1 MFDAYLSRWNLTP
14 DGAPIVTHAAR
25 LLPVLHRGQPAMLKV
40 SHEEDEKQ
48 GGVLMRWWDGHGAAR
63 VLAHDDEAI
72 VLERA
77 TGGRSLAEYARNGR
91 DDEATRIICG
101 VLQELHAPRPKPL
114 PELRPLQSWFADL
127 WPAARARGGIL
138 AESARHARVLLD
150 SPVPHLDR
158 LFDYLVPPRLDAA
171 AGIGTALLDLV
182 KARRSGGF
190 CLWVFETNTPAR
202 GGWRGAAALF
212 VYAAAFSYAYV
223 QLDAGTGAL
232 LLFGAVQ
239 VTLLLAGLL
248 RGERLGGQA
257 LLGFLLALGGLLFLL
272 LPGASA
278 PPLGG
283 ALLML
288 LSGLAWGLYTLLGRG
303 GGDPL
308 AVSAGNFLRALAFAA
323 LLLLAF
329 HGQLRLDGAGLA
341 YALLSGALAS
351 GLGYAVW
358 YSALPGLTAI
368 QGASVQLSVPVLAAL
383 CGALLLGE
391 PLAPRLPPATLAVLG
406 GIALILAPRLGRA
419 AREGA

>member
-1 MFDAYLSRWNLTP
+1 MPDRRTLLLT
-14 DGAPIVTHAAR
+14 
-25 LLPVLHRGQPAMLKV
+25 VLAMLAFAGNSLLCRAALKDTAIDAV
-40 SHEEDEKQ
+40 SFTA
-48 GGVLMRWWDGHGAAR
+48 L
-63 VLAHDDEAI
+63 
-72 VLERA
+72 
-77 TGGRSLAEYARNGR
+77 
-91 DDEATRIICG
+91 
-101 VLQELHAPRPKPL
+101 
-114 PELRPLQSWFADL
+114 
-127 WPAARARGGIL
+127 
-138 AESARHARVLLD
+138 
-150 SPVPHLDR
+150 R
-158 LFDYLVPPRLDAA
+158 LFS
-171 AGIGTALLDLV
+171 GALMLAILLHL
-182 KARRSGGF
+182 RRRPA
-190 CLWVFETNTPAR
+190 TPAR

-272 LPGASA
+272 LPGA
-278 PPLGG
+278 
-283 ALLML
+283 
-288 LSGLAWGLYTLLGRG
+288 
-303 GGDPL
+303 
-308 AVSAGNFLRALAFAA
+308 SAGNFLRALAFAA

>member
-1 MFDAYLSRWNLTP
+1 MPDRRTLLLT
-14 DGAPIVTHAAR
+14 
-25 LLPVLHRGQPAMLKV
+25 VLAMLAFAGNSLLCRAALKDTAIDAV
-40 SHEEDEKQ
+40 SFTALRLFS
-48 GGVLMRWWDGHGAAR
+48 GALM
-63 VLAHDDEAI
+63 LA
-72 VLERA
+72 
-77 TGGRSLAEYARNGR
+77 
-91 DDEATRIICG
+91 
-101 VLQELHAPRPKPL
+101 
-114 PELRPLQSWFADL
+114 
-127 WPAARARGGIL
+127 
-138 AESARHARVLLD
+138 VLL
-150 SPVPHLDR
+150 HL
-158 LFDYLVPPRLDAA
+158 
-171 AGIGTALLDLV
+171 
-182 KARRSGGF
+182 RRRPA
-190 CLWVFETNTPAR
+190 TPAR

-239 VTLLLAGLL
+239 VT
-248 RGERLGGQA
+248 
-257 LLGFLLALGGLLFLL
+257 
-272 LPGASA
+272 
-278 PPLGG
+278 
-283 ALLML
+283 
-288 LSGLAWGLYTLLGRG
+288 
-303 GGDPL
+303 
-308 AVSAGNFLRALAFAA
+308 

-419 AREGA
+419 AREDA

>member
-1 MFDAYLSRWNLTP
+1 MPDRRTLLLT
-14 DGAPIVTHAAR
+14 I
-25 LLPVLHRGQPAMLKV
+25 LAMLAFAGN
-40 SHEEDEKQ
+40 S
-48 GGVLMRWWDGHGAAR
+48 LLCRAA
-63 VLAHDDEAI
+63 LKDTAI
-72 VLERA
+72 
-77 TGGRSLAEYARNGR
+77 
-91 DDEATRIICG
+91 
-101 VLQELHAPRPKPL
+101 
-114 PELRPLQSWFADL
+114 
-127 WPAARARGGIL
+127 
-138 AESARHARVLLD
+138 
-150 SPVPHLDR
+150 
-158 LFDYLVPPRLDAA
+158 DAA
-171 AGIGTALLDLV
+171 SFTALRLV
-182 KARRSGGF
+182 SGTLMLLLLLRLRLRRAPAG
-190 CLWVFETNTPAR
+190 AR

-239 VTLLLAGLL
+239 VSLLLAGLL
-248 RGERLGGQA
+248 RGERPGTQA
-257 LLGFLLALGGLLFLL
+257 LAGFLLALGGLLYLL

-308 AVSAGNFLRALAFAA
+308 AVSAGNFLRAIAFAA
-323 LLLLAF
+323 LLLLVF
-329 HGQLRLDGAGLA
+329 HGQLRLDGPGLL

-358 YSALPGLTAI
+358 YSALPGLTAL

-391 PLAPRLPPATLAVLG
+391 PLGPRLPPATLAVLG
-406 GIALILAPRLGRA
+406 GIALILLPRLGRA
-419 AREGA
+419 ARERG

>member
-1 MFDAYLSRWNLTP
+1 MPDRRTLLLT
-14 DGAPIVTHAAR
+14 
-25 LLPVLHRGQPAMLKV
+25 VLAMLAFAGNSLLCRAALKDTAIDAV
-40 SHEEDEKQ
+40 SFTALRLFS
-48 GGVLMRWWDGHGAAR
+48 GALM
-63 VLAHDDEAI
+63 LA
-72 VLERA
+72 
-77 TGGRSLAEYARNGR
+77 
-91 DDEATRIICG
+91 
-101 VLQELHAPRPKPL
+101 
-114 PELRPLQSWFADL
+114 
-127 WPAARARGGIL
+127 
-138 AESARHARVLLD
+138 VLL
-150 SPVPHLDR
+150 HL
-158 LFDYLVPPRLDAA
+158 
-171 AGIGTALLDLV
+171 
-182 KARRSGGF
+182 RRRPA
-190 CLWVFETNTPAR
+190 TPAR

-283 ALLML
+283 
-288 LSGLAWGLYTLLGRG
+288 TLLGRG